1 MIKTKIFEMNDLSTN
16 KDKIKEAAD
25 LLIKGGTV
33 AFPTETVY
41 GLGANALDK
50 EAVAKIF
57 KAKGRPSDN
66 PLIVHIS
73 KIEQIYE
80 LVESVP
86 PIAEKLIENFWPG
99 PITLIMKKS
108 KKVPDIITAGL
119 DTVAIRMPS
128 HPIAKEIIDKAK
140 LPIAAPSANLSGK
153 PSPTKASHVIKDLNG
168 KVDGIVSGG
177 SSQVGLESTVLDV
190 TTEIPMI
197 LRPGGITKEDL
208 EKVLEEVEVDPGIE
222 GRTSSDATPRSPGM
236 KYTHY
241 SPQADVIIVSGKVEE
256 IIPKI
261 IELTRE
267 KQKQGKKVGIMC
279 TDETKDN
286 YMDGVIYSMGS
297 RENMKTIAAK
307 LFDTLRQ
314 FDEEDVDLIFAE
326 GIDQKSVGHA
336 VMNRMIKAAGYN
348 VVKSGR

>member
-1 MIKTKIFEMNDLSTN
+1 MKTKIFEIDDLSTS

-41 GLGANALDK
+41 GLGANALDE

-73 KIEQIYE
+73 KIEQLYE

-86 PIAEKLIENFWPG
+86 PIAEKLIERFWPG

-108 KKVPDIITAGL
+108 NNVPDIITAGL

-128 HPIAKEIIDKAK
+128 HAIAKEIIDMAK

-177 SSQVGLESTVLDV
+177 SSQVGLESTVLDI
-190 TTEIPMI
+190 TLEIPMI

-208 EKVLEEVEVDPGIE
+208 EQVLERVEIDPGIE
-222 GRTSSDATPRSPGM
+222 GVTSDDVTPRAPGM

-241 SPQADVIIVSGKVEE
+241 SPQADVIIVSGKVDE
-256 IIPKI
+256 IVPKI
-261 IELTRE
+261 IELT
-267 KQKQGKKVGIMC
+267 KQKQKEGKKVGIMC
-279 TDETKDN
+279 TDETKN
-286 YMDGVIYSMGS
+286 KYMNGIVYSMGS
-297 RENMKTIAAK
+297 REKIETIATK

-326 GIDQKSVGHA
+326 GIDRKSVGHA
-336 VMNRMIKAAGYN
+336 IMNRMIKAAGYN
-348 VVKSGR
+348 VIKSGR